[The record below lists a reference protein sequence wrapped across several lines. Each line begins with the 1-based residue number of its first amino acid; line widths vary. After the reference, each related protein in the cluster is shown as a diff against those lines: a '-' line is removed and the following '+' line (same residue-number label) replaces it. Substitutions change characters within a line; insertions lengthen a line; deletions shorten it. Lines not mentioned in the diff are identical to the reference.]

1 MEIDFDQGPP
11 RRTSRPPGLRPWLVR
26 YLGRRLAYRRWVS
39 RRPVVTARPLVW
51 ALLPIPR
58 SPSPRHRG
66 CSLHHAH
73 DGGGREGKLS
83 GLRPPGACRGLEQ
96 LPHCALSTESRNP
109 QSATIGA
116 DERRAPSKG
125 ARSQDMVFIGAGAYG
140 KAIVHRRLNSRSTMD
155 TICSECNAPTS
166 WDQGTGADTT
176 PSRFHSSSR
185 KNMGEDRG
193 QNNEIEA
200 ALFVRKLVRC
210 GFVDSLRAGLPS
222 LAGNLSGQ

>member
-1 MEIDFDQGPP
+1 VASVGALL
-11 RRTSRPPGLRPWLVR
+11 SRP
-26 YLGRRLAYRRWVS
+26 
-39 RRPVVTARPLVW
+39 RPLVW

-58 SPSPRHRG
+58 SPGPRHRR

-73 DGGGREGKLS
+73 DGGGRDGKLS

-109 QSATIGA
+109 QSAPIGA
-116 DERRAPSKG
+116 DERRTTSKG
-125 ARSQDMVFIGAGAYG
+125 ARSQDMVFIVAGAYG
-140 KAIVHRRLNSRSTMD
+140 KAIVHRRLNSGSTMD

-185 KNMGEDRG
+185 NIWVKTEVKTMKS
-193 QNNEIEA
+193 
-200 ALFVRKLVRC
+200 KLL
-210 GFVDSLRAGLPS
+210 SL
-222 LAGNLSGQ
+222 